1 MKIVISMSS
10 NPFRISSPQ
19 PTSSQKQPRDL
30 RKVNQQVQAADLK
43 IQMKM
48 KSVKYKIAV
57 LSGKGG
63 VGKSFVSSNLA
74 MALAASG
81 RSVGIVDVDFHGP
94 SVPKMLGVRGQYLT
108 ADDKG
113 GINPVIGPFGIKVV
127 SIDFLLPKDDTPVVW
142 RGSIKHTAIK
152 QFLGDVNWGELDYL
166 IVDMPPGTGDEALSV
181 VQLVPNLTGMVI
193 VTIPSE
199 VSTLAVKK
207 SINFAKTVNARILG
221 VIENMS
227 YFICPSDGKAY
238 YIFGE
243 GKGKQM
249 AEEMGVP
256 LLGQVPLDPVVAQ
269 ANDLG
274 EPFFLKYPDHPG
286 SKEFMRIAE
295 EVIHVVENSEQ
306 AQKSSS

>member
-1 MKIVISMSS
+1 MSE
-10 NPFRISSPQ
+10 NPFRISTPQ
-19 PTSSQKQPRDL
+19 RQPRDL
-30 RKVNQQVQAADLK
+30 RKVAPQAPQAVDIK
-43 IQMKM
+43 IQLRMKT
-48 KSVKYKIAV
+48 VRYKIAV

-74 MALAASG
+74 MALAAAG

-94 SVPKMLGVRGQYLT
+94 SVPKMLGVRGQFLT

-113 GINPVIGPFGIKVV
+113 NIIPVTGPFGIKVV

-142 RGSIKHTAIK
+142 RGSIKHTAIR
-152 QFLGDVNWGELDYL
+152 QFLGDVNWGELEYL
-166 IVDMPPGTGDEALSV
+166 IIDLPPGTGDEALSV
-181 VQLVPNLTGMVI
+181 AQLVPNLTGMII

-207 SINFAKTVNARILG
+207 SINFAKAVNGRILG

-227 YFICPSDGKAY
+227 YFICPSDNKPY

-243 GKGKQM
+243 GKGKKM

-256 LLGQVPLDPVVAQ
+256 LLGQIPLDPIIAQ

-274 EPFFLKYPDHPG
+274 EPFFLKYPDSPT
-286 SKEFMRIAE
+286 SKEFMKIAE
-295 EVIHVVENSEQ
+295 KVIHVVENQQ
-306 AQKSSS
+306 ANENKNG

>member
-1 MKIVISMSS
+1 MKIVISMSN
-10 NPFRISSPQ
+10 NPFRISSTPS
-19 PTSSQKQPRDL
+19 SSQRQPRDL
-30 RKVNQQVQAADLK
+30 RKVTQQIQALDLK

-48 KSVKYKIAV
+48 KNIKYKIAV

-74 MALAASG
+74 LAIAATG

-127 SIDFLLPKDDTPVVW
+127 SIDFLLPRDDTPVVW
-142 RGSIKHTAIK
+142 RGAIKHTAIK

-166 IVDMPPGTGDEALSV
+166 ILDLPPGTGDEPLSV
-181 VQLVPNLTGMVI
+181 VQLVPNLTGLVI

-207 SINFAKTVNARILG
+207 AISFAKTVNAKILG

-227 YFICPSDGKAY
+227 YFICPSDGKIY

-256 LLGQVPLDPVVAQ
+256 LLGQIPLDPIIAQ

-274 EPFFLKYPDHPG
+274 EPFFLKYPDNPA
-286 SKEFMRIAE
+286 SKEFMKIAE
-295 EVIHVVENSEQ
+295 QIIRIVETSEQ
-306 AQKSSS
+306 NQKSSS

>member
-1 MKIVISMSS
+1 MKIVISMSN

-19 PTSSQKQPRDL
+19 PSQRQPRDL
-30 RKVNQQVQAADLK
+30 RKVTQQIQAADLK

-48 KSVKYKIAV
+48 KHVKYKIAV

-74 MALAASG
+74 MALAANG

-127 SIDFLLPKDDTPVVW
+127 SIDFLLPRDDTPVVW

-166 IVDMPPGTGDEALSV
+166 ILDLPPGTGDEPLSV
-181 VQLVPNLTGMVI
+181 VQLVPNLTGMII

-207 SINFAKTVNARILG
+207 SINFAKTVNARIIG

-227 YFICPSDGKAY
+227 YFICPADGKPY

-256 LLGQVPLDPVVAQ
+256 LLGQIPLDPVIAQ

-274 EPFFLKYPDHPG
+274 EPFFLKYPDNPA
-286 SKEFMRIAE
+286 SKEFMKIAE
-295 EVIHVVENSEQ
+295 QVIHIVENSD
-306 AQKSSS
+306 QKAPS

>member
-1 MKIVISMSS
+1 MSS

-19 PTSSQKQPRDL
+19 PQKQPRDL

-48 KSVKYKIAV
+48 KTVKYKIAV

-74 MALAASG
+74 MALAAAG

-94 SVPKMLGVRGQYLT
+94 SVPKMLGVRGQMLT
-108 ADDKG
+108 ADDK

-127 SIDFLLPKDDTPVVW
+127 SIDFLLPRDDTPVVW
-142 RGSIKHTAIK
+142 RGAIKHSAIK
-152 QFLGDVNWGELDYL
+152 QFLGDVNWGELEYL
-166 IVDMPPGTGDEALSV
+166 IIDMPPGTGDEALSV
-181 VQLVPNLTGMVI
+181 AQLVPNLTGMII

-207 SINFAKTVNARILG
+207 SINFAKTINAKILG

-227 YFICPSDGKAY
+227 YFLCPSDNKPY

-256 LLGQVPLDPVVAQ
+256 LLGQIPLDPIVAQ

-274 EPFFLKYPDHPG
+274 EPFFLKYPDNPA

-295 EVIHVVENSEQ
+295 QVIHIVENSNQ
-306 AQKSSS
+306 Q

>member
-1 MKIVISMSS
+1 MSE
-10 NPFRISSPQ
+10 NPFRISTPQ
-19 PTSSQKQPRDL
+19 RQPRDL
-30 RKVNQQVQAADLK
+30 RKVAPQAPQAVDIK
-43 IQMKM
+43 IQLRMKT
-48 KSVKYKIAV
+48 VRYKIAV

-74 MALAASG
+74 MALAAAG

-94 SVPKMLGVRGQYLT
+94 SVPKMLGVRGQFLT

-113 GINPVIGPFGIKVV
+113 NITPVTGPFGIKVV

-142 RGSIKHTAIK
+142 RGAIKHTAIK

-166 IVDMPPGTGDEALSV
+166 IIDMPPGTGDEALSV
-181 VQLVPNLTGMVI
+181 AQLVPNLTGMII

-207 SINFAKTVNARILG
+207 SINFAKTVNGRILG

-227 YFICPSDGKAY
+227 YFICPSDNKPY

-243 GKGKQM
+243 GKGKKM

-256 LLGQVPLDPVVAQ
+256 LLGQIPLDPIIAQ

-274 EPFFLKYPDHPG
+274 EPFFLKYPDSPT
-286 SKEFMRIAE
+286 SKEFMKIAE
-295 EVIHVVENSEQ
+295 KVIHVVENQQ
-306 AQKSSS
+306 ANENKNG

>member
-1 MKIVISMSS
+1 MSTGN

-19 PTSSQKQPRDL
+19 PSKQPRDL
-30 RKVNQQVQAADLK
+30 RKVAPQAPQAADLK

-48 KSVKYKIAV
+48 KTVKYKIAV

-74 MALAASG
+74 MALAAAG

-113 GINPVIGPFGIKVV
+113 DINPVVGPFGIKVV
-127 SIDFLLPKDDTPVVW
+127 SIDFLLPRDDTPVVW
-142 RGSIKHTAIK
+142 RGAIKHTAIK
-152 QFLGDVNWGELDYL
+152 QFLGDVKWGELDYL
-166 IVDMPPGTGDEALSV
+166 IIDMPPGTGDEALSV
-181 VQLVPNLTGMVI
+181 AQLVPNLTGMII

-199 VSTLAVKK
+199 VSTLAVKR
-207 SINFAKTVNARILG
+207 SITFAKTINARILG

-227 YFICPSDGKAY
+227 YFLCPSDNKPY

-243 GKGKQM
+243 GKGKKM

-274 EPFFLKYPDHPG
+274 EPFFLKYPDDPA
-286 SKEFMRIAE
+286 SKEFMKIAE
-295 EVIHVVENSEQ
+295 KVIHIVENSQQETPQ
-306 AQKSSS
+306 SG